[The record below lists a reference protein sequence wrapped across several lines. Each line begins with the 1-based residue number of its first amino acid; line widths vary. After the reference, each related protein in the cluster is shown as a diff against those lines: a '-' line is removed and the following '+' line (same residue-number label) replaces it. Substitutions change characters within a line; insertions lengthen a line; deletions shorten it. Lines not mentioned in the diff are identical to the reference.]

1 MGFQRVQKSGF
12 SRSSFLT
19 GYSRQGNRNPVNGTH
34 GSGSRCQSGK
44 EMPWGLYV
52 CGFSL
57 SVEHANT
64 CLGRLHYLWCFLFVL
79 QWSGPCN
86 TLQLPRRQQLRESF
100 RMTRGSK
107 LAPVSME
114 SIVFANSPLA
124 EYLEG
129 LYRMLP

>member
-1 MGFQRVQKSGF
+1 M
-12 SRSSFLT
+12 
-19 GYSRQGNRNPVNGTH
+19 
-34 GSGSRCQSGK
+34 
-44 EMPWGLYV
+44 

-64 CLGRLHYLWCFLFVL
+64 CLFGRVVFIIFGVFVSSSVI
-79 QWSGPCN
+79 WSVQHTAATPSSTAPGE
-86 TLQLPRRQQLRESF
+86 LPYD
-100 RMTRGSK
+100 TRSSK

-129 LYRMLP
+129 LYRMLSRIR